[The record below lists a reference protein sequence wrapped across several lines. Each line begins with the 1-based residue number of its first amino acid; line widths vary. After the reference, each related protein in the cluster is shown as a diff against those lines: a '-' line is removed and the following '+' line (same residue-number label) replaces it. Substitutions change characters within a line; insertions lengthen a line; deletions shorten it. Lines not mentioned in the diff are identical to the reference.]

1 MATPRAFEQGV
12 ESRVGASSSR
22 SGWGQAV
29 GRRVGDGETLAN
41 ALGWFSIGLGVLELA
56 ATEPLCEFLGM
67 EDRQNLVRLYGL
79 REVAKGVGILANRR
93 PEGWM
98 WARIAG
104 DLLDIGTLATAL
116 TPDNRQ
122 RDNVML
128 EIGAV
133 AGVTALDVICARQLR
148 ASRR

>member
-1 MATPRAFEQGV
+1 MATRTDAATA
-12 ESRVGASSSR
+12 RGASSSSR
-22 SGWGQAV
+22 EWDLEAD
-29 GRRVGDGETLAN
+29 GRTGDGETLAN
-41 ALGWFSIGLGVLELA
+41 ALGWFSIGLGALELA

-67 EDRQNLVRLYGL
+67 EDRKNLVRLYGL

-122 RDNVML
+122 RNNVML
-128 EIGAV
+128 AIGAV
-133 AGVTALDVICARQLR
+133 AGVTVLDVVCARQLR
-148 ASRR
+148 TGSAKAR